1 MEKVAPALEV
11 PAVAAEQG
19 TAGSEEEEA
28 ATEAATAKTVEGK
41 VDANEVVT
49 ASVGG
54 ESGQANGADGQAQ
67 NAAATKIQARARG
80 ARDRQ
85 RLLTIKDDS
94 TAGAAAT
101 AKQEE
106 TAAAEEQDTG
116 VGTGKAAAAS
126 ASAPAE
132 LAGEAAIWQQMT
144 DEASG
149 KPYWSLTR
157 CVLPDDRARLRP
169 PSASAS
175 PRPCP
180 ACRQHVTGA
189 MRAQQVQRKDRPVL
203 MDPTRG
209 RGERGC
215 GENGAC
221 AGGAGGGGGAG
232 HGDQ

>member
-11 PAVAAEQG
+11 PAAAAEQG
-19 TAGSEEEEA
+19 MAGSEEEEA
-28 ATEAATAKTVEGK
+28 ATEAAAAKKVEGK

-54 ESGQANGADGQAQ
+54 ESGQANDADGQAQ

-106 TAAAEEQDTG
+106 AAAAEEQVTG

-126 ASAPAE
+126 ASVPAE

-157 CVLPDDRARLRP
+157 CVLPDDRARLAPFSCRRLP
-169 PSASAS
+169 ASY
-175 PRPCP
+175 
-180 ACRQHVTGA
+180 
-189 MRAQQVQRKDRPVL
+189 
-203 MDPTRG
+203 PTRRAHG
-209 RGERGC
+209 LAAR
-215 GENGAC
+215 
-221 AGGAGGGGGAG
+221 AGSM
-232 HGDQ
+232 